1 MMVYVEYKP
10 NTGQIGSF
18 YITNEKYCNRGLG
31 GQILETV
38 IDDIRKHGAIRV
50 WLVSNKYPH
59 PFWEKNGFIYK
70 ALFTHPIFSPFH
82 RKMNLP
88 AYFAEYFGTFLFI
101 LSILASGGNSLVIGA
116 TLAFIIFMIAG
127 LGAGHVNPAVSL
139 AFYLAGTLTPVD
151 LFSYIGAQFFGGIS
165 AYYAYRYV
173 TK

>member
-1 MMVYVEYKP
+1 MEQPVSDWFQT
-10 NTGQIGSF
+10 NTHIHFGKRMDL
-18 YITNEKYCNRGLG
+18 YTM
-31 GQILETV
+31 
-38 IDDIRKHGAIRV
+38 
-50 WLVSNKYPH
+50 P
-59 PFWEKNGFIYK
+59 
-70 ALFTHPIFSPFH
+70 LFTHPIFSPFH

-101 LSILASGGNSLVIGA
+101 LSILASGGNPLVIGA